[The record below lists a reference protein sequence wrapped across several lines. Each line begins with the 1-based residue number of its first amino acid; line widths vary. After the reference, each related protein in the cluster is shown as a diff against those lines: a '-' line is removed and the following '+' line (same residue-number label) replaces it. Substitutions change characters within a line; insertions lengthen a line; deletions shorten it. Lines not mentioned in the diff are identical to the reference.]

1 MALGYSNREHGRDWH
16 SAMEHII
23 HKPYGNEQVFL

>member
-1 MALGYSNREHGRDWH
+1 MALGYSNREHGRGWH
-16 SAMEHII
+16 TAMEHIM